1 MLLCLKYFWLWYSA
15 FFLNPFFT
23 LPYRKFS
30 SFVFMTFIFVFLINY
45 YPVELDNQSL
55 NTFLSVSSI
64 FLAIAVY
71 VKDLKIIKISVL
83 NFVFTLDYFFINILN
98 INFSLIVYNLTF
110 KRFFTFL
117 ITITILMF
125 LFELLRFFE
134 KIQEKQSEEKQ

>member
-1 MLLCLKYFWLWYSA
+1 MFKIFLSLIFCI
-15 FFLNPFFT
+15 FLNPFFT

-134 KIQEKQSEEKQ
+134 KTQEKQSEEKQ

>member
-1 MLLCLKYFWLWYSA
+1 MFKIFLALVFCI
-15 FFLNPFFT
+15 FLNPFFT

-83 NFVFTLDYFFINILN
+83 NFVFNIRLFFYKYFKYKF
-98 INFSLIVYNLTF
+98 
-110 KRFFTFL
+110 
-117 ITITILMF
+117 
-125 LFELLRFFE
+125 
-134 KIQEKQSEEKQ
+134 

>member
-1 MLLCLKYFWLWYSA
+1 MFKIFLALIFCI
-15 FFLNPFFT
+15 FLNPFFV

-30 SFVFMTFIFVFLINY
+30 SFIFATFIFVFL
-45 YPVELDNQSL
+45 
-55 NTFLSVSSI
+55 SSI

-71 VKDLKIIKISVL
+71 VKDIKIIKISVL

-98 INFSLIVYNLTF
+98 INFSLIIYDLTF

-134 KIQEKQSEEKQ
+134 KTQETQSKEKQ

>member
-1 MLLCLKYFWLWYSA
+1 MFKIFLALVFCI
-15 FFLNPFFT
+15 FLNPFFV
-23 LPYRKFS
+23 LPYKKFS
-30 SFVFMTFIFVFLINY
+30 SFVFVTFIFVFLINY
-45 YPVELDNQSL
+45 YPVEFDNQTL

-71 VKDLKIIKISVL
+71 VKDIKIIKISVL

-125 LFELLRFFE
+125 LFELLNFFE